1 MYNLDWLKWWS
12 LTPVIKIS
20 LHLDYSM
27 IKENDGTKYLA
38 IKLNDDITGGQGWGD
53 AFDNKTSFEK
63 YIFYFI
69 STSHISN
76 DQ

>member
-27 IKENDGTKYLA
+27 IKENEGTEYLA

-63 YIFYFI
+63 KYILL
-69 STSHISN
+69 HIY
-76 DQ
+76 